1 MTKRIIINKGKKYIV
16 NCSGVE
22 DGVFA
27 EGGSLQF
34 GGLNQF
40 LTLTSSAQ
48 WAPGTGS
55 FTVEWWQ
62 YQINQTAFGRVFTIG
77 IWPTAEIAVSIETG
91 GKFYL
96 WLDALGNTPAV
107 ANSGSVI
114 SPYLNTWTHFAVVRE
129 SGSFL
134 QIFQNGTPIKT
145 ITDPTNVYLKANLN
159 NTTSSLFI
167 GGEGDNVVNT
177 RFSGSITNF
186 RFVNGY
192 ALYSG
197 SFTTA
202 YTPFPVLGT
211 TLLINADINQAPYVY
226 DNSGYNNT
234 ITQNSVSWSYARP

>member
-1 MTKRIIINKGKKYIV
+1 MQKRIVVNKGKKYIV
-16 NCSGVE
+16 NCVGGDE
-22 DGVFA
+22 GVFV
-27 EGGSLQF
+27 EGGSLSF
-34 GGLNQF
+34 GGTNQF
-40 LTLTSSAQ
+40 LTIPSSSY

-62 YQINQTAFGRVFTIG
+62 YQISAPPFSRVFTVKP
-77 IWPTAEIAVSIETG
+77 WPNAEIGVSLET

-96 WLDALGNTPAV
+96 WLDALGNGPAI
-107 ANSGSVI
+107 ANSGDI
-114 SPYLNTWTHFAVVRE
+114 TIPYINTWTHFAVVRE

-145 ITDPTNVYLKANLN
+145 ITDPTNVYMMANIN
-159 NTTSSLFI
+159 NTTSSLII

-197 SFTTA
+197 SYTYA

-211 TLLINADINQAPYVY
+211 TLLINADTVQAPLVY
-226 DNSGYNNT
+226 DNSGYNNP
-234 ITQNSVSWSYARP
+234 ITQNSVSWSYAKP